1 MQNLEPILIFIT
13 VAEMGSFTHAADSLG
28 IQKGRA
34 STAVRKLEEDVGVR
48 LLHRTTRS
56 VQLTEDGRAF
66 HARARDLLAEVDDLH
81 SMFAGDRVAL
91 RGRLRVDLPTEVAR
105 TTIVPALPDFMATH
119 PELELEVS
127 STDRQVDLVQEGF
140 DCVLRL
146 GPITGRDADCPPAGP
161 VAHGQ
166 RCQSRLSG
174 ALWRPS
180 IARRSPASGTSDNS
194 FFDDA
199 GRKTQWMGI
208 SGRRQLRDASVA
220 RCATR
225 QQRADLRSRC
235 PRRPWPDSGATLGD
249 WPILGEWSACG
260 DHTRFSSPGARRV
273 PRRSTSEQSVAPSPR
288 IHEMDRRCADA
299 VSGIARRTSSSGSRN
314 YHFEGISRGRSNRM
328 RRCGVFCIAQARR
341 CAAQSRR
348 PPIRHR
354 DERPPQTTEEPHF
367 RMGLLDSLM
376 PVFCSS
382 NPSYSRHGRDLLA
395 GVA

>member
-105 TTIVPALPDFMATH
+105 TTIVPALPDFMADN

-127 STDRQVDLVQEGF
+127 STGSPGRSGPRGVR
-140 DCVLRL
+140 LR
-146 GPITGRDADCPPAGP
+146 IAAWTHKGRDADCPPAGP

-174 ALWRPS
+174 ALWRAS
-180 IARRSPASGTSDNS
+180 ITGRSPASGTSDNS

-199 GRKTQWMGI
+199 GRKTHWMGI

-220 RCATR
+220 RCAAR

-235 PRRPWPDSGATLGD
+235 PRRPWRDSGATLGD
-249 WPILGEWSACG
+249 WPIPRERSACG

-273 PRRSTSEQSVAPSPR
+273 PRRSTSEQSVAPGPR
-288 IHEMDRRCADA
+288 IHEMDRRCPDA
-299 VSGIARRTSSSGSRN
+299 VSGIARRTSSSGPRN
-314 YHFEGISRGRSNRM
+314 QPSEVISG
-328 RRCGVFCIAQARR
+328 G
-341 CAAQSRR
+341 RR
-348 PPIRHR
+348 PGGP
-354 DERPPQTTEEPHF
+354 TECDAET
-367 RMGLLDSLM
+367 G
-376 PVFCSS
+376 
-382 NPSYSRHGRDLLA
+382 DL
-395 GVA
+395 

>member
-13 VAEMGSFTHAADSLG
+13 VAEMGSFTRAADSLG

-81 SMFAGDRVAL
+81 SMFASDRVAL

-146 GPITGRDADCPPAGP
+146 GPIRDET
-161 VAHGQ
+161 
-166 RCQSRLSG
+166 L
-174 ALWRPS
+174 
-180 IARRSPASGTSDNS
+180 IARPLGLLRMVNAASPAYLARYGVPRSLEDLQRQEHRTIHFSTMLG
-194 FFDDA
+194 A
-199 GRKTQWMGI
+199 RPYWMGI

-249 WPILGEWSACG
+249 WPILREWSACG

-299 VSGIARRTSSSGSRN
+299 VSGIARRTSSSGPRN
-314 YHFEGISRGRSNRM
+314 QAALGGER
-328 RRCGVFCIAQARR
+328 AQVGTAVDD
-341 CAAQSRR
+341 CNA
-348 PPIRHR
+348 
-354 DERPPQTTEEPHF
+354 
-367 RMGLLDSLM
+367 
-376 PVFCSS
+376 
-382 NPSYSRHGRDLLA
+382 
-395 GVA
+395 